1 MISIQTPVK
10 LKKIQLVGFST
21 SFDDVI
27 EDFEENLAEYNF
39 SSVLEPS
46 QRKAWL
52 KKYSAV
58 YDRTDLPS
66 AIICDYEYLVET
78 NFNLLNDIQLN
89 PLLKDIPFICF
100 NTGDSKFNKKDG
112 MRRGIDDYYASPIDT
127 AGMRKR
133 IIFLNQYKSTLKAEI
148 MENNELNAFKM
159 PVGKRM
165 FDIVF
170 SLCVL
175 ICASPFLLIVAALIK
190 LESKGPIVYKSKR
203 AGYGFQIFDFL
214 KFRSMSQDADTKI
227 KELAHLNK
235 YDSAEVG
242 EDGKKGPS
250 FVKLKNDPRITKVG
264 KFIRKFSIDELPQF
278 INVLR
283 GDMSIVG
290 NRPLPLYEAEQL
302 TNDQWSTRFLAP
314 AGITGWWQI
323 NKQAA
328 KNLPESERMNLDL
341 EYAEKISLWFDM
353 KIILKTIPAMVQKD
367 EN

>member
-1 MISIQTPVK
+1 MIGIQTPVK
-10 LKKIQLVGFST
+10 LKKIQLVGFSS
-21 SFDDVI
+21 SFDEVMEDI
-27 EDFEENLAEYNF
+27 EEHLAEYNF
-39 SSVLEPS
+39 SNVLEPG
-46 QRKAWL
+46 QRKKWL
-52 KKYSAV
+52 KQYSNV
-58 YDRTDLPS
+58 YDKTDLPY
-66 AIICDYEYLVET
+66 AILCDYEYLVET

-89 PLLKDIPFICF
+89 PLLNDIPFICF
-100 NTGDSKFNKKDG
+100 STGDTPFNKKDG
-112 MRRGIDDYYASPIDT
+112 MRRGIDDYYHLPIDSV
-127 AGMRKR
+127 GMRKR
-133 IIFLNQYKSTLKAEI
+133 IIFLNKYKSALKSEVI
-148 MENNELNAFKM
+148 VNNELSSFKM
-159 PVGKRM
+159 PMFKRS

-214 KFRSMSQDADTKI
+214 KFRSMSQDADTQI
-227 KELAHLNK
+227 KDLAHLNK
-235 YDSAEVG
+235 YDTATG

-250 FVKLKNDPRITKVG
+250 FVKLKNDPRITRVG

-278 INVLR
+278 INVLK

-323 NKQAA
+323 NKQSA

-353 KIILKTIPAMVQKD
+353 KIILKTIPAMIQKD

>member
-10 LKKIQLVGFST
+10 LKKIQLVGFAS
-21 SFDDVI
+21 SFDDI
-27 EDFEENLAEYNF
+27 MNDFEENLAEFNF
-39 SSVLEPS
+39 SSILEPS

-52 KKYSAV
+52 KKHSAV
-58 YDRTDLPS
+58 YDKTDLPS

-112 MRRGIDDYYASPIDT
+112 IRRGIDDYYANPVDT

-133 IIFLNQYKSTLKAEI
+133 IIFLNQYKSTLKSEVLQ
-148 MENNELNAFKM
+148 NNELTSFKM
-159 PVGKRM
+159 PMFKRS
-165 FDIVF
+165 FDIAF

-264 KFIRKFSIDELPQF
+264 KFIRKF
-278 INVLR
+278 
-283 GDMSIVG
+283 
-290 NRPLPLYEAEQL
+290 RPLPLYEAEQL

>member
-1 MISIQTPVK
+1 MIAMQTPVK
-10 LKKIQLVGFST
+10 LKKIQLVGFAS
-21 SFDDVI
+21 SFDNMN
-27 EDFEENLAEYNF
+27 EDFENHFAEYEF
-39 SSVLEPS
+39 TSVLEPS
-46 QRKAWL
+46 QRKKWL
-52 KKYSAV
+52 KKYSNV
-58 YDRTDLPS
+58 YDKIDLPD
-66 AIICDYEYLVET
+66 AIICDFEYLVET
-78 NFNLLNDIQLN
+78 NYNLLTDIQEN

-112 MRRGIDDYYASPIDT
+112 IRRGIDDYYPMPIDA

-133 IIFLNQYKSTLKAEI
+133 IIFLNKYKSSLKAELSQQ
-148 MENNELNAFKM
+148 NELVDFKM
-159 PVGKRM
+159 PMFKRS
-165 FDIVF
+165 FDIIF

-190 LESKGPIVYKSKR
+190 LESKGPIIYKSKR
-203 AGYGFQIFDFL
+203 AGYGYQVFDFL
-214 KFRSMSQDADTKI
+214 KFRSMGQFADKQI
-227 KELAHLNK
+227 DDLAHLNK
-235 YDSAEVG
+235 YDSAVG

-250 FVKLKNDPRITKVG
+250 FVKLKNDPRITKIG
-264 KFIRKFSIDELPQF
+264 KFIRKLSIDELPQF
-278 INVLR
+278 INVLK

-323 NKQAA
+323 NKQSA
-328 KNLPESERMNLDL
+328 KNLPESERMKLDL

>member
-1 MISIQTPVK
+1 MPM
-10 LKKIQLVGFST
+10 F
-21 SFDDVI
+21 
-27 EDFEENLAEYNF
+27 
-39 SSVLEPS
+39 
-46 QRKAWL
+46 
-52 KKYSAV
+52 
-58 YDRTDLPS
+58 
-66 AIICDYEYLVET
+66 
-78 NFNLLNDIQLN
+78 
-89 PLLKDIPFICF
+89 
-100 NTGDSKFNKKDG
+100 
-112 MRRGIDDYYASPIDT
+112 
-127 AGMRKR
+127 KR
-133 IIFLNQYKSTLKAEI
+133 S
-148 MENNELNAFKM
+148 
-159 PVGKRM
+159 

-190 LESKGPIVYKSKR
+190 LESKGPIIYKSKR

-214 KFRSMSQDADTKI
+214 KFRSMAQGADKQI
-227 KELAHLNK
+227 KDLAHLNK
-235 YDSAEVG
+235 YDSTSEEG
-242 EDGKKGPS
+242 EKGPS

-278 INVLR
+278 INVLK

-323 NKQAA
+323 NKQSA

-353 KIILKTIPAMVQKD
+353 KIILKTIPAMIQKD

>member
-1 MISIQTPVK
+1 MIGIQTPVT
-10 LKKIQLVGFST
+10 LKKIQLVGFAS
-21 SFDDVI
+21 SFDNLM
-27 EDFEENLAEYNF
+27 EDFEEHMTEYEF
-39 SSVLEPS
+39 TSVLEPS
-46 QRKAWL
+46 QRKKWL
-52 KKYSAV
+52 KQYSNV
-58 YDRTDLPS
+58 YDKTDLPY
-66 AIICDYEYLVET
+66 AILCDYEYLVET

-89 PLLKDIPFICF
+89 PLLRDIPFICF
-100 NTGDSKFNKKDG
+100 NTGDSTFNKKDG
-112 MRRGIDDYYASPIDT
+112 IRRGIDDYYSMPIDT
-127 AGMRKR
+127 AGMRRR
-133 IIFLNQYKSTLKAEI
+133 IIFLNQYKSALKSEI
-148 MENNELNAFKM
+148 VQNNELTTFKM
-159 PVGKRM
+159 PMFKRS

-190 LESKGPIVYKSKR
+190 LESKGPIIYKSKR

-214 KFRSMSQDADTKI
+214 KFRSMAQGADKQI
-227 KELAHLNK
+227 KDLAHLNK
-235 YDSAEVG
+235 YDSTSEEG
-242 EDGKKGPS
+242 EKGPS

-278 INVLR
+278 INVLK

-323 NKQAA
+323 NKQSA

-353 KIILKTIPAMVQKD
+353 KIILKTIPAMIQKD